1 MELLC
6 KKICLVSV
14 SFCALALHISLSS
27 IIYPA
32 PQFSCVMGVV
42 EPSPICNHLWNIED
56 IFILLSPTK
65 NYRDWKRG
73 KPRHCDTTRSK
84 PEKTVWKTSW
94 ISLLAFICLGMQV
107 VFLIAVLMIS
117 SLAVLS
123 WEFLIA
129 LYAFWIRMAF
139 LYFISFLVMSHP
151 RPVNCSMLSLCP
163 RNKP

>member
-1 MELLC
+1 MPCFSQLLC
-6 KKICLVSV
+6 PGP
-14 SFCALALHISLSS
+14 ALHISLSS

-65 NYRDWKRG
+65 KPIEIERG
-73 KPRHCDTTRSK
+73 ESHVTATLLLDRNQKK
-84 PEKTVWKTSW
+84 KTVWKTSW
-94 ISLLAFICLGMQV
+94 IFLLAFMCLGMQV

-151 RPVNCSMLSLCP
+151 RRLVNCSMLSLCP
-163 RNKP
+163 RSKP

>member
-1 MELLC
+1 MPCFSQLLC
-6 KKICLVSV
+6 PSPAYIPIIHHLPS
-14 SFCALALHISLSS
+14 SS
-27 IIYPA
+27 IFLRDGRSRTLPNL
-32 PQFSCVMGVV
+32 Q
-42 EPSPICNHLWNIED
+42 PSMKYWGYFHPPFTHKK
-56 IFILLSPTK
+56 TH
-65 NYRDWKRG
+65 RDWKRG